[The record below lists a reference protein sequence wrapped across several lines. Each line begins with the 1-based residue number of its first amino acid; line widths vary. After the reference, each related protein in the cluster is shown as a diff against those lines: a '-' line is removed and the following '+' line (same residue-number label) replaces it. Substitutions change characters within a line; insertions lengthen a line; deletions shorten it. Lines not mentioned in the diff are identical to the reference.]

1 MFTQTSEVGLKECM
15 KIVEEHYTQKNT
27 NDDEDCHHK
36 VTSFE
41 SRMFEEYLDADQN

>member
-1 MFTQTSEVGLKECM
+1 M

-27 NDDEDCHHK
+27 EEDEEEGHHK

-41 SRMFEEYLDADQN
+41 SRMFEEYLDADHN